1 MTSGMPRSQELKRL
15 DGKVALVTGAGRRTG
30 LGEAICQRL
39 ASEGAKVIV
48 TDLGFP
54 AADLP
59 ADRIGTRSELDEV
72 VARIRDAG
80 GEATAFVLDVRNE
93 TQVQEAVAFA
103 KSTYGGLDI
112 LVNNAGVGYLMAP
125 FTEMP
130 LERWDLVIG
139 VNLTGAFL
147 CSKHAAQAMIEQGRG
162 GRIINIASVAAK
174 SGSMYLSAYAASKH
188 GLIGFT
194 RSAALELGRH
204 KITVNAICPNHVTT
218 GLGSVQNALRAE
230 QRGQSIDEYLVEMRS
245 RIPLARVG
253 LAEDTAKACV
263 FLCSSEADYITAEA
277 MNVSGGQEVH

>member
-1 MTSGMPRSQELKRL
+1 MPRSQELKRV